1 MGRVVAPCRGHDLG
15 SRLTIRVGHQ
25 TLEVAVIFLVLGTSP
40 VFDDMA
46 FALLALH
53 DPEDVAPRTVLLVVV
68 EATSKFPLLALAVM
82 LVDVTAGVAVTPVL
96 VKVDGWRDIR
106 SGLVDLL
113 LDRGEPAMR
122 RPIGSAA

>member
-1 MGRVVAPCRGHDLG
+1 
-15 SRLTIRVGHQ
+15 
-25 TLEVAVIFLVLGTSP
+25 VAVIFLVLGTSP

-53 DPEDVAPRTVLLVVV
+53 DPEDDAPRTVLPVVV